1 MDNLNEILGA
11 VYRKDVK
18 ALERLT
24 PATANMRDQDGR
36 TPLIHAVL
44 AEDADPSIVQ
54 LLIRHGA
61 DINAFDSG
69 QKWTALHF
77 AARDQNEAIVRSL
90 LEAGATVDPADM
102 FGNTPLWRSVM
113 NSTSNLAAM
122 KELVKHGA
130 DPHRKNNRDVAPIDV
145 AREIGRT
152 DIVALF
158 EGKARS

>member
-1 MDNLNEILGA
+1 MNNLDDILGA

-18 ALERLT
+18 ALARLT
-24 PATANMRDQDGR
+24 PSTVNMTDQDGR
-36 TPLIHAVL
+36 TPLMHAIL
-44 AEDADPSIVQ
+44 ADDADPSIVHM
-54 LLIRHGA
+54 LINHGA
-61 DINAFDSG
+61 NINASDSG

-90 LEAGATVDPADM
+90 LEAGATVDPVDV

-113 NSTSNLAAM
+113 NSTSSLAAM

-130 DPHRKNNRDVAPIDV
+130 DPHRENNHGVAPIDV
-145 AREIGRT
+145 ARDIGRD

-158 EGKARS
+158 EGKA